1 MIFITYVRKKF
12 FQSGQSVVVSSR
24 GQVSGFGCHVRD
36 DGHGDRESD
45 KKQNGQFTGHR
56 RVWKVSKKKKTVHV
70 TLVEQNLQVQ
80 GVYNV
85 RGKRG
90 TLEKTFGISIF
101 KNRLYFSRHRS
112 FEN

>member
-12 FQSGQSVVVSSR
+12 FQSGQSVVVPSR

-56 RVWKVSKKKKTVHV
+56 RVWKASKKKKKTVHV
-70 TLVEQNLQVQ
+70 TLVE
-80 GVYNV
+80 
-85 RGKRG
+85 K
-90 TLEKTFGISIF
+90 
-101 KNRLYFSRHRS
+101 
-112 FEN
+112 